1 MLGKVWLISVTFS
14 IQQSGGTY
22 IKIMPVR
29 LCGYL
34 TLYPPIKVELI
45 KIPNQFHP
53 NGSII

>member
-14 IQQSGGTY
+14 IQLSGGTY

-29 LCGYL
+29 LCGYF

-53 NGSII
+53 NESII